1 MVLCHGIDNIDN
13 IKTIPG
19 HVRDGGIDMEI
30 GKLEMEM
37 GNRLLMPTLP
47 VPQRISIT
55 YTIYRDKRLILWHCS
70 MLNILITTPMGTLCP
85 YVGLLTWICKKC
97 PIEFYEKPFDFIEF
111 FIKNCPKSDM
121 LSRNWTHL
129 DTLKSCK
136 SLILKDFAN
145 WHGSCTM
152 NGMTQLEAAH

>member
-55 YTIYRDKRLILWHCS
+55 YTIYRDKRLIL
-70 MLNILITTPMGTLCP
+70 
-85 YVGLLTWICKKC
+85 
-97 PIEFYEKPFDFIEF
+97 
-111 FIKNCPKSDM
+111 
-121 LSRNWTHL
+121 
-129 DTLKSCK
+129 
-136 SLILKDFAN
+136 
-145 WHGSCTM
+145 
-152 NGMTQLEAAH
+152 